1 MLTPITNSQ
10 SAILLNSIKQ
20 QQADFS
26 LYLAAQLKGQD
37 PSAPVSISSILQ
49 QQLSSTQVQGQLLG
63 NLTLSNISNASVLN
77 LLFSVSK
84 SVGTTTQYK
93 DSSLALTNG
102 QGTINYK
109 LESAATKLSIDI
121 FDSTGKQITSSA
133 ITALGNSAPK
143 LKGDNTFNLN
153 TLNASLNGNF
163 TYSITA
169 KDANNQIIGT
179 TPFATSQIESSILNQ
194 GVVYIKM
201 ANNKV
206 IDANEVLQLS

>member
-1 MLTPITNSQ
+1 MVTPVTNSQ
-10 SAILLNSIKQ
+10 STILLNSIRQ

-26 LYLAAQLKGQD
+26 LYLAAQLDNQN
-37 PSAPVSISSILQ
+37 PLAPISVSSILQ

-63 NLTLSNISNASVLN
+63 NLTLANISNASVLN
-77 LLFSVSK
+77 LLFSVSE

-93 DSSLALTNG
+93 DSSLALASG
-102 QGTINYK
+102 QGTIKYK
-109 LESAATKLSIDI
+109 LDSTATMITIDI
-121 FDSTGKQITSSA
+121 FDSNGNQVTSTA
-133 ITALGNSAPK
+133 ITALGNTAPK

-153 TLNASLNGNF
+153 TLNASLSGNY

-179 TPFATSQIESSILNQ
+179 TPFATSQIQSSILNQ

-206 IDANEVLQLS
+206 IDANDILQLN